1 VLDVQISDST
11 NHDGADLPVGSAG
24 PPFRVLFEFDVSDI
38 PAGKVITGASL
49 DLTLAASNSSIG
61 GKVCRLRRAD
71 WSETQ
76 ATWTAYKTGSSWAAA
91 GASDATNDVESPG
104 SGNTACVSY
113 AAPVATTG
121 HAVLGGLGPLVRDA
135 VDLRSGKLR
144 LRIKQDTE
152 TAGGNWWR
160 AYDSEN
166 TPVSV
171 RPKLIVTLG
180 P

>member
-1 VLDVQISDST
+1 MLDLQITDST
-11 NHDGADLPVGSAG
+11 NRNGADLSMGSAN
-24 PPFRVLFEFDVSDI
+24 PPFRLLFQFDVSDI

-49 DLTLAASNSSIG
+49 DLTLAANKSTIG

-76 ATWTAYKTGSSWAAA
+76 ATWTSYKTGSNWTAA

-104 SGNTACVSY
+104 TGNTACVSY
-113 AAPVATTG
+113 AAPVGTG

-171 RPKLIVTLG
+171 RPKLIVT
-180 P
+180 